1 MKGVTNMFQAQVT
14 HFLSITLY
22 LPDYLI
28 FTSNLGTYYYTPLS
42 NEIQRIKVTQ
52 GSKVSK

>member
-28 FTSNLGTYYYTPLS
+28 FTSNLGTYYYAPLS
-42 NEIQRIKVTQ
+42 NEIQRIKVTKD
-52 GSKVSK
+52 SKVSK

>member
-1 MKGVTNMFQAQVT
+1 MFQAQVT

-42 NEIQRIKVTQ
+42 NEIQRIKVTK